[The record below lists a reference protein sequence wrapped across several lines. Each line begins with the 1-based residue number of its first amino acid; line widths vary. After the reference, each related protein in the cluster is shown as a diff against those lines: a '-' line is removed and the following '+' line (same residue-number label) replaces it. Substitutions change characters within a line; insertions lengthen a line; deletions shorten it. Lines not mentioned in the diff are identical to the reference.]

1 MFNRKNLLAQAKEQ
15 FAGDSN
21 VLDAV
26 EYILTKYQSTYW
38 TVMKREHYGIHTLQD
53 QAELSDSTITRLIT
67 HFKENEV
74 NNSKYGIFIN
84 VKTMRDQDAGVKQ
97 RRVYF
102 IHFNPYKEGKWNELG
117 SFNGNTRNTKKITYN
132 LSAVNYLSKHKKGR
146 KLKESI
152 IKFLA
157 GNKSGSSKT
166 PTPSKKTPKSSKR
179 SSRRQGSKST
189 KTSRPRSN
197 SSSGRKRKNASKRR
211 ALSLPP
217 AIDNDDHDKF
227 NEIFT
232 TLCGNLHENIS
243 QA

>member
-1 MFNRKNLLAQAKEQ
+1 MFNRENLLAQAEEQ

-53 QAELSDSTITRLIT
+53 QAELSDSTITRLIK

-84 VKTMRDQDAGVKQ
+84 LYTMRDQDAGVKQ
-97 RRVYF
+97 TQVHY
-102 IHFNPYKEGKWNELG
+102 IHFNPYKDGNWNELG
-117 SFNGNTRNTKKITYN
+117 IVKGDTRRTKKITYN

-157 GNKSGSSKT
+157 GDKSGSSKT
-166 PTPSKKTPKSSKR
+166 PTP
-179 SSRRQGSKST
+179 
-189 KTSRPRSN
+189 
-197 SSSGRKRKNASKRR
+197 
-211 ALSLPP
+211 
-217 AIDNDDHDKF
+217 
-227 NEIFT
+227 
-232 TLCGNLHENIS
+232 
-243 QA
+243 